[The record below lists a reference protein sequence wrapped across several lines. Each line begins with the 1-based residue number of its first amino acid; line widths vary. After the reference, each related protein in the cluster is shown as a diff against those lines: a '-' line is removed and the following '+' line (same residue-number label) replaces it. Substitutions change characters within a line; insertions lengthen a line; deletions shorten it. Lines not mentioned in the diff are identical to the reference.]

1 MNAFQSFSSTVNRN
15 YQVSAKS
22 SYVAILF
29 EDALGLQ
36 VGVTYETERAFK
48 WLKVIKNAKPG
59 GQSTLKVASFQAVT
73 ATTVSTSVKDG
84 SNDSIITVAYES
96 TDASVIYIVTF
107 KFLDGS
113 VVCGYAVNIGTGAAA
128 VSVHS

>member
-1 MNAFQSFSSTVNRN
+1 MYAFENFSNTVHRN
-15 YQVSAKS
+15 YKVNSKS

-29 EDALGLQ
+29 EDVHGLQ

-59 GQSTLKVASFQAVT
+59 GQSTLKIASFQAVT
-73 ATTVSTSVKDG
+73 ATTVTTSVRDG
-84 SNDSIITVAYES
+84 INDSIITVVYES
-96 TDASVIYIVTF
+96 TEASLIYIVTF

-113 VVCGYAVNIGTGAAA
+113 VICGYAINKGTTSEAT
-128 VSVHS
+128 SV